1 MVPTHG
7 ALKGKQPRRGWW
19 AQKPEQVS
27 WGKAESALV
36 IGRWRVH
43 APEAFRA
50 IQKADSAEPPEHQ
63 LPVVPPRKRCK
74 VRKSW
79 IQTEFTPGQSGASIS
94 TQMISSLHM
103 KLAWWAVLGSLIG
116 RNCRFSITGFT
127 GIDGINSL
135 KVHSN
140 LRGFFV
146 HKVEGRRGLPIR
158 LMSQVKL
165 LLTEW

>member
-1 MVPTHG
+1 MV
-7 ALKGKQPRRGWW
+7 
-19 AQKPEQVS
+19 
-27 WGKAESALV
+27 
-36 IGRWRVH
+36 
-43 APEAFRA
+43 
-50 IQKADSAEPPEHQ
+50 SAEAWASLMGEGWICFGDWEVEGSCTWGLQSNSESWLCRTTWASAPSGASKEK
-63 LPVVPPRKRCK
+63 VCK

-116 RNCRFSITGFT
+116 RNCRFSITGFS